1 MPKLSSAVYVP
12 VKKIL
17 VYGPPK
23 SGKTELVGRLAEKGY
38 ILDWFDLE
46 NGSETLKKLPLE
58 AQNNINLFR
67 IQDSRASPLAIETM
81 LKVIRGGKFELC
93 WAHGKVMCPLCKKD
107 RPQDIDIFDTAE
119 LIKDQ
124 RKRIM
129 VMDSSTQLF
138 DSTMNNITRA
148 KPDDYK
154 LERDDWGNIGKVL
167 ASYYSQVQVVPWN
180 IICISHE
187 TPVEMND
194 GKEKLVPV
202 GGSSSTSRN
211 FAKYF
216 SDVVYTYVENK
227 KHKAASATT
236 YANNILTGSRTGV
249 ELEKET
255 DLDLS
260 KLFKFAAQ

>member
-1 MPKLSSAVYVP
+1 MPKLSDTTYSS

-17 VYGPPK
+17 IYGPPK
-23 SGKTELVGRLAEKGY
+23 SGKTQLVGNLASKGF

-46 NGSETLKKLPLE
+46 NGGETLKKLPVS
-58 AQNNINLFR
+58 AQENINVFR
-67 IQDSRASPLAIETM
+67 IPDSRANPMAIETM
-81 LKVIRGGKFELC
+81 LKVIRGGKMDIC
-93 WAHGKVMCPLCKKD
+93 WEHGKVLCPICKVKS
-107 RPQDIDIFDTAE
+107 PKNFDIFDSSL
-119 LIKDQ
+119 LIGNA
-124 RKRIM
+124 KRIM
-129 VMDSSTQLF
+129 VMDSSSQLF
-138 DSTMNNITRA
+138 DSTSHNVTRN

-154 LERDDWGNIGKVL
+154 LERDDWGNISKIL
-167 ASYYSQVQVVPWN
+167 ATYYSQVQAVPWN

-216 SDVVYTYVENK
+216 SDVVYMYVENK

-255 DLDLS
+255 EIDLA
-260 KLFKFAAQ
+260 KFFSCV